1 MKFKV
6 IFLTCLLV
14 LILILSSSLG
24 VVSIEPMQVIA
35 IILDFFKIHLGISYT
50 DVHEAVV
57 MQIRLPR
64 VFLAMLIGAVLS
76 LCGLALQSVFRNPLA
91 DPNLIGI
98 GSGASFAVVLF
109 IVFGN
114 FIVPNLIKN
123 LGPWSLSIAAFIGA
137 FAAMIVVYKMGT
149 RGNKTD
155 IAVMLLA
162 GIAIN
167 ALGGA
172 LTGLVTLSANDDQLR
187 SFTFWTLGSLA
198 AANWTHVLT
207 FLPIAFLTFFS
218 LPRFARGLNALALG
232 EADAQSMGFKTQSI
246 KTRIM
251 LISALGVGAAVSL
264 SGIIGFVGLVVPH
277 IFRLWQGP
285 DNTKLMP
292 LSILGGAFM
301 LSAADLV
308 SRTLA
313 APIELPVSVVTSILG
328 APFFMYLI
336 LKEKKKGNV

>member
-1 MKFKV
+1 MRFKV
-6 IFLTCLLV
+6 ILLTCLLV
-14 LILILSSSLG
+14 FILILSSSLG
-24 VVSIEPMQVIA
+24 VVSIEAKQVVA
-35 IILDFFKIHLGISYT
+35 ILLDFFKIHTGITYS
-50 DVHEAVV
+50 DVHEAVLLH
-57 MQIRLPR
+57 IRLPR
-64 VFLAMLIGAVLS
+64 VLLSMLIGAVLS
-76 LCGLALQSVFRNPLA
+76 LCGLSLQSVFRNPLA

-98 GSGASFAVVLF
+98 GSGASFAVVIF

-114 FIVPNLIKN
+114 FLFPNLIQS
-123 LGPWSLSIAAFIGA
+123 LGPWSLSIAAFCGA
-137 FAAMIVVYKMGT
+137 LAAMILVYKMGSK
-149 RGNKTD
+149 GNKTD
-155 IAVMLLA
+155 VAVMLLA

-172 LTGLVTLSANDDQLR
+172 LTGLVTLSASDDQLR

-198 AANWTHVLT
+198 AANWTQVLT
-207 FLPIAFLTFFS
+207 FFPIAFLCFFA

-232 EADAQSMGFKTQSI
+232 EADAQSMGFKTQQM
-246 KTRIM
+246 KTQIM

-308 SRTLA
+308 SRSI
-313 APIELPVSVVTSILG
+313 APPVELPVSVVTSILG

-336 LKEKKKGNV
+336 IKEKKKGNV

>member
-6 IFLTCLLV
+6 ILLTGLLL

-24 VVSIEPMQVIA
+24 VVRIEPMQVIA
-35 IILDFFKIHLGISYT
+35 ILFDFFKINIGVEFT
-50 DVHEAVV
+50 EVQQAVV

-98 GSGASFAVVLF
+98 GSGASLAVVLF

-114 FIVPNLIKN
+114 MLVPNLIKN
-123 LGPWSLSIAAFIGA
+123 VGTWSLSIAAFIGA
-137 FAAMIVVYKMGT
+137 ISAMVLVYKMGSK
-149 RGNKTD
+149 GNKTD
-155 IAVMLLA
+155 VAVMLLS

-167 ALGGA
+167 ALSGA
-172 LTGLVTLSANDDQLR
+172 LTGLVTLSASDDQLR

-198 AANWTHVLT
+198 AANWTQILT
-207 FLPIAFLTFFS
+207 FLPIAFLTFFT

-232 EADAQSMGFKTQSI
+232 EADAQSMGFKTQTL
-246 KTRIM
+246 KTSIM
-251 LISALGVGAAVSL
+251 LVSALGVGAAVSL

-301 LSAADLV
+301 LSAADLI
-308 SRTLA
+308 SRTIA
-313 APIELPVSVVTSILG
+313 PPIELPVSVVTSILG

-336 LKEKKKGNV
+336 INEKKKGNV

>member
-1 MKFKV
+1 MRFKV
-6 IFLTCLLV
+6 ILLTCLLLFV
-14 LILILSSSLG
+14 FLLSTSIG
-24 VVSIEPMQVIA
+24 VVGISPGQVIS
-35 IILDFFKIHLGISYT
+35 IIFHFFKVEMGIPFS
-50 DVHEAVV
+50 DIHEAVV

-64 VFLAMLIGAVLS
+64 VILAMLIGAVLS
-76 LCGLALQSVFRNPLA
+76 ICGLSLQSVFRNPLA

-98 GSGASFAVVLF
+98 GSGASLAVVIF

-114 FIVPNLIKN
+114 MLVPNMIKT
-123 LGPWSLSIAAFIGA
+123 LGPWSLSLAAFIGA
-137 FAAMIVVYKMGT
+137 FLAMILVYKMGT
-149 RGNKTD
+149 KGNKTD
-155 IAVMLLA
+155 IAVMLLS

-172 LTGLVTLSANDDQLR
+172 LTGLITIAASDDQLR

-198 AANWTHVLT
+198 SANWTHVLT

-218 LPRFARGLNALALG
+218 LPRYSRGLNALALG
-232 EADAQSMGFKTQSI
+232 EADAQSLGFKTQKI

-251 LISALGVGAAVSL
+251 LVSALGVGAAVSL
-264 SGIIGFVGLVVPH
+264 SGIIGFIGLVVPH

-292 LSILGGAFM
+292 LSILGGAVM
-301 LSAADLV
+301 LSAADLT
-308 SRTLA
+308 SRVIA
-313 APIELPVSVVTSILG
+313 SPIELPVSVVTSILG